1 MAKYLH
7 PISASGLL
15 ALLVACGGGSS
26 TGNTPAPVLQSTS
39 MTSVASASA
48 GEVISLTYDLTALT
62 FSWTTLKS
70 SYLDL
75 ASSPTS
81 AYSGSGTLAKENP
94 TSARYVMTDTTT
106 ATVMGTLTPAENGTV
121 IARLALPVL
130 NTNPVTLGG
139 QTVTRFGS
147 AGPLQSKITVPV
159 LGVRNP
165 TTTASD
171 VSGTYNFISISCSA
185 KSNGFPFQTANVNGS
200 AAGVL
205 WNSTAYV
212 GHTANVFSDGLC
224 KTNYGTV
231 KIIKGP
237 NEQTASIEYCNKQ
250 NMTNAAC
257 TSSGHGTGTATY
269 DPAKKVWLFLIDG
282 SSVEH
287 AAVTFKSASND
298 QKVGWIDTNGGAL
311 GYGQMVMA
319 EQTIPTLS
327 DLNGV
332 YFGENA
338 SFTTNSHTICGSG
351 SSVTMDGVAAFTM
364 NSPWQGFGSM
374 DASPKVDRITS
385 ELSNAI
391 GAVPSTIALMA
402 GAGVYVSRST
412 RENFAPY
419 APTPWGFEIGTRVGT
434 ATCP

>member
-1 MAKYLH
+1 MANYLH
-7 PISASGLL
+7 PIFASGLL

-26 TGNTPAPVLQSTS
+26 TSNTPTPVLKSTS
-39 MTSVASASA
+39 MSSVASASA

-81 AYSGSGTLAKENP
+81 DFSGSGTLAKETP
-94 TSARYVMTDTTT
+94 TSARYVMTDAVTG
-106 ATVMGTLTPAENGTV
+106 VMGTLTPADNGTI
-121 IARLALPVL
+121 IARLVLPVL
-130 NTNPVTLGG
+130 NKNPVSLGG
-139 QTVTRFGS
+139 QTVTSFGS
-147 AGPLQSKITVPV
+147 PGPLQSKITVPV
-159 LGVRNP
+159 LGVSNT
-165 TTTASD
+165 TTTATD
-171 VSGTYNFISISCSA
+171 VSGTYNFISISCSD
-185 KSNGFPFQTANVNGS
+185 KSNGFPFQTANGNGS
-200 AAGVL
+200 AANVL
-205 WNSTAYV
+205 WNPAVNAYR
-212 GHTANVFSDGLC
+212 DGLC

-231 KIIKGP
+231 KIVKGA

-250 NMTNAAC
+250 NLAATAC
-257 TSSGHGTGTATY
+257 TSLGRGTGTATY
-269 DPAKKVWLFLIDG
+269 DPAKKVWLFKIDG
-282 SSVEH
+282 SNVEH

-319 EQTIPTLS
+319 EQTAPTPS
-327 DLNGV
+327 DLNGT
-332 YFGENA
+332 YFGESA

-351 SSVTMDGVAAFTM
+351 NTVTMDGAATFTM

-374 DASPKVDRITS
+374 DASPKIDIITS
-385 ELSNAI
+385 ELSNAV

-412 RENFAPY
+412 RENSAPY
-419 APTPWGFEIGTRVGT
+419 APTPWGFEIGTRIGT